1 MQPTV
6 SPEGSE
12 AAPGYLSE
20 NHMRRFTTTAG
31 ILGAVFFFGQFIPPF
46 VNRSDPGD

>member
-1 MQPTV
+1 MQPTE

-20 NHMRRFTTTAG
+20 NHKRRFTTTAG
-31 ILGAVFFFGQFIPPF
+31 ILGAVFFFGQFIQPF